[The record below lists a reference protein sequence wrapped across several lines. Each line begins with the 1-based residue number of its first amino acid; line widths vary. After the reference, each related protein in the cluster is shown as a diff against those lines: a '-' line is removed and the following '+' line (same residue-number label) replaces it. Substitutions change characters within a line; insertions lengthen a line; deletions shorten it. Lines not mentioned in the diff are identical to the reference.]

1 MSTLGIVSTILAGI
15 VALLSIIASLIKYR
29 QQIKEW
35 WEKKTCWRT
44 TLLDHEKRLEKV
56 EESVNTINTNLCSLS
71 DDYKKN
77 TKESK
82 EYRRSALG
90 DKIFNHTEKYDEQ
103 GYITQLQ
110 WENYM
115 LCIRRYKDCI
125 PEGDEDYDLIL
136 HDCLPLIE
144 ALPKRKEHP
153 RNETQYHE

>member
-1 MSTLGIVSTILAGI
+1 MSTLGIIATVLGGLGSILA
-15 VALLSIIASLIKYR
+15 IIGYLIKYR
-29 QQIKEW
+29 SQVKAW
-35 WEKKTCWRT
+35 WEKKTCWRS
-44 TLLDHEKRLEKV
+44 TLIDHEKRLEKV
-56 EESVNTINTNLCSLS
+56 EENVSTINTNLCALS

-103 GYITQLQ
+103 SYITQLQ

-115 LCIRRYKDCI
+115 LCIRRYRDCI
-125 PEGDEDYDLIL
+125 PEGDEEYDLIL

-153 RNETQYHE
+153 RNEA